1 MKRLASNPN
10 PTTSKLASEALKTI
24 GEELPHKLSQQVPI
38 WTVEDV
44 VFWVNRVSLKT
55 SCISF
60 HLCMQVTTFF
70 IKVVQL

>member
-44 VFWVNRVSLKT
+44 VFWVNRVSVEKKRHCMFLK
-55 SCISF
+55 
-60 HLCMQVTTFF
+60 HLLKNNV
-70 IKVVQL
+70 

>member
-44 VFWVNRVSLKT
+44 VFWVNRVSVKKKNIACFLSICLK
-55 SCISF
+55 IMYEN
-60 HLCMQVTTFF
+60 LR
-70 IKVVQL
+70 

>member
-24 GEELPHKLSQQVPI
+24 GEELPHKLSQKVPI

-44 VFWVNRVSLKT
+44 VFWVNRVSVKEKHPVFLQHLLKNN
-55 SCISF
+55 
-60 HLCMQVTTFF
+60 V
-70 IKVVQL
+70 

>member
-44 VFWVNRVSLKT
+44 VFWVNRVSVEKKKT
-55 SCISF
+55 LHVS
-60 HLCMQVTTFF
+60 
-70 IKVVQL
+70 

>member
-44 VFWVNRVSLKT
+44 VFWVNRVSVEKKHCMFLK
-55 SCISF
+55 
-60 HLCMQVTTFF
+60 HLLKNNV
-70 IKVVQL
+70 

>member
-44 VFWVNRVSLKT
+44 VFWVNRVSVEKKKNIACFLSICLK
-55 SCISF
+55 IMYEN
-60 HLCMQVTTFF
+60 LR
-70 IKVVQL
+70 